1 MCLALLALTV
11 PCGAFMPPTQQ
22 LLRTGVPSKAS
33 SPAMVAHR
41 KEFTRSAAHAPLRL
55 AKDPVR
61 RPYSIK
67 QASDVQSQQQQQQQR
82 REQPPQQ
89 QPASAQAQ
97 RPQSLA
103 LAGRGPMAR
112 ALAAAQDG
120 NATHAMEMACTLLQK
135 TQQQRRRN
143 GSGSSKAGSKAGG
156 KASGGGGGGGGG
168 GSSAQRVRFPPV
180 RELNQ
185 LLRAL
190 GDGGHLDSM
199 ATVFD
204 AMVSAGVRPTQVT
217 YGTLISRS
225 GAGLDPKLA
234 SRFYRDMLQR
244 GLQPDAQTL
253 NSLINAYAKA
263 GYVGK
268 AYAAADVMS
277 KMGVAPTLVTYNTL
291 LDACA
296 RGQNV
301 TLAHQ
306 TLAELRSAGLRP
318 NARTFSILIHMCA
331 RASSKKEGAQLVD
344 EAFSWFRQMVE
355 GA

>member
-1 MCLALLALTV
+1 
-11 PCGAFMPPTQQ
+11 
-22 LLRTGVPSKAS
+22 
-33 SPAMVAHR
+33 MVAHR
-41 KEFTRSAAHAPLRL
+41 KEFKRSATHAPLRL

-67 QASDVQSQQQQQQQR
+67 QAPDVQSQQQQQQQR

-89 QPASAQAQ
+89 QPASSQAQ

-120 NATHAMEMACTLLQK
+120 NATHAMELACTLLQK
-135 TQQQRRRN
+135 TQQQRKRRS
-143 GSGSSKAGSKAGG
+143 GSGSSKAGG
-156 KASGGGGGGGGG
+156 KASGGGGGGGGGG

-204 AMVSAGVRPTQVT
+204 AMVSAGVKPTQVT

-234 SRFYRDMLQR
+234 SRFYRDMLRR

-355 GA
+355 GASRRYET